1 VNYPYHRLLLFLVS
15 RKVDVNEALGRYGLP
30 PVGGIW
36 IAQAKTRLRKQAPQG
51 IASYVDGDEAEL
63 LGRDGIIDWAYE
75 EGFSQLWRMQPE
87 FGGGPPHPDLDL
99 AFRIFTNPY
108 SRALLGLLLLSDV
121 DDETISKISVEKFD
135 LALSEDVIAV
145 YRRIFW
151 DIRVMGQRSWNP
163 FIEELKTKEEI
174 HYISLGLASPN
185 IDEIREILG
194 LTTVVKY
201 EDIVS
206 HIASSAHMLY
216 KRAILEPIPEHAGAI
231 KWADLALKAVATK
244 KQLIVEE
251 DPDELLLR
259 GEGFK
264 GLFAVTTTSSTHP
277 TLADLQG
284 VKPEPVRPKLPE
296 EDS

>member
-1 VNYPYHRLLLFLVS
+1 
-15 RKVDVNEALGRYGLP
+15 
-30 PVGGIW
+30 VGGIW
-36 IAQAKTRLRKQAPQG
+36 LARTKTKLRKQAPPG
-51 IASYVDGDEAEL
+51 IASYVDGDEDEL
-63 LGRDGIIDWAYE
+63 LARDGIIDWAYDQ
-75 EGFSQLWRMQPE
+75 GFSQLWKMQPE

-99 AFRIFTNPY
+99 AFRLFTNPY

-121 DDETISKISVEKFD
+121 EDEVISDISVEKFD
-135 LALSEDVIAV
+135 LAISDDVIAV

-151 DIRVMGQRSWNP
+151 DIRGMGQRSWTP

-185 IDEIREILG
+185 IEEIREILG
-194 LTTVVKY
+194 LTAVVKY
-201 EDIVS
+201 EDIVA
-206 HIASSAHMLY
+206 HIASTAHMLY

-244 KQLIVEE
+244 KGLVVEV
-251 DPDELLLR
+251 DPDDLLLK

-264 GLFAVTTTSSTHP
+264 GLFAVTTTSSSHP

-284 VKPEPVRPKLPE
+284 FKPEPIRPTLK
-296 EDS
+296 EDES

>member
-1 VNYPYHRLLLFLVS
+1 MNYPYHRLLLFLVS
-15 RKVDVNEALGRYGLP
+15 RKVDVNEALERYGLP

-36 IAQAKTRLRKQAPQG
+36 IAQAKTRLRKEAPHG

-63 LGRDGIIDWAYE
+63 LARDGVLDWAYE

-108 SRALLGLLLLSDV
+108 SRALMGLLLLSDV
-121 DDETISKISVEKFD
+121 EDETISEISEEKFD

-151 DIRVMGQRSWNP
+151 DIRVMGQKSWNP

-174 HYISLGLASPN
+174 HYISLGLASPD
-185 IDEIREILG
+185 IGEIREILG
-194 LTTVVKY
+194 LTAIVNY

-206 HIASSAHMLY
+206 HIASTAHMLY
-216 KRAILEPIPEHAGAI
+216 KRAINEPIPEHAGAI

-244 KQLIVEE
+244 KSIVVETSE
-251 DPDELLLR
+251 DDLLLK

-264 GLFAVTTTSSTHP
+264 GLFAVTATSSKHP

-284 VKPEPVRPKLPE
+284 VKPDPIRPTLTE